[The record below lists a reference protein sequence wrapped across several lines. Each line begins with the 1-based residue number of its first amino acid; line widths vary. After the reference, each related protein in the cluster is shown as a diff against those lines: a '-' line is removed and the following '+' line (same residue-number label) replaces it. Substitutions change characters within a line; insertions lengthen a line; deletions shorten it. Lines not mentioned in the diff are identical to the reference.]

1 MFPFILE
8 DMSLV
13 SQIYT
18 MIQQFCPNRWII
30 VSPVES
36 LACVEFK
43 TYRFDK
49 KRCRAGFAGTF
60 SPYLSNLA
68 GIRFDH
74 FCLKEENASVMTS

>member
-36 LACVEFK
+36 PACVEFK
-43 TYRFDK
+43 TYRFDR
-49 KRCRAGFAGTF
+49 KRCRAALQAL
-60 SPYLSNLA
+60 SLLIYLIWPVLDL
-68 GIRFDH
+68 IIF
-74 FCLKEENASVMTS
+74 V